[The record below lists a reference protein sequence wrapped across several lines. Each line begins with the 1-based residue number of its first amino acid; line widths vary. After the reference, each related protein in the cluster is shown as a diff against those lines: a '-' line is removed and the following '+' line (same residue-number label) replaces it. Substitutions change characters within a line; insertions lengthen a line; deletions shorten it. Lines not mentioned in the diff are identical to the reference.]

1 MGFFDSAQD
10 VFDKGVSAARGAVSG
25 VAVEQQGFMKA
36 FVRLCSDGWQQGWHE
51 RNGGNLT
58 YRLTDEEVA
67 SCRSFFY
74 ATPSSWVQLGVRA
87 EKLAGAFFA
96 VTGSGKYM
104 RNVGLDPNENVGII
118 EVNTLGDAW
127 RLVWGLKDGGR
138 PTSEL
143 TCHFINHAVRMGVTG
158 GEARVMYHA
167 HPANATAMTFVL
179 PAEAKAVTRALWGML
194 PECAVVFPEGVGAV
208 PFEVPGSLELAQKTA
223 TALEKHQA
231 ALWAQHGVFASGA
244 TFDEAFG
251 LMHTIE
257 KAAQVYLTARAA
269 NGGSADFV
277 QSITDDGLR
286 AIASAYNLPLN
297 EEYLG

>member
-36 FVRLCSDGWQQGWHE
+36 FVRLCNDGWLQGWHE
-51 RNGGNLT
+51 RNGGNLS

-74 ATPSSWVQLGVRA
+74 AAPSSWVRMEVRA
-87 EKLAGAFFA
+87 ERLAGAYFA

-104 RNVGLDPNENVGII
+104 RNVSGDPSENVGII
-118 EVNTLGDAW
+118 EINTLGDAW
-127 RLVWGLKDGGR
+127 RLVWGLKDGGK
-138 PTSEL
+138 PTSEMV
-143 TCHFINHAVRMGVTG
+143 CHFINHAVRMGVTDG
-158 GEARVMYHA
+158 AARVMYHA
-167 HPANATAMTFVL
+167 HPAHATALTFVL
-179 PAEAKAVTRALWGML
+179 PAESKPVTRALWGML
-194 PECAVVFPEGVGAV
+194 PECAVVFPEGVGVV
-208 PFEVPGSLELAQKTA
+208 PYAMPGGLDLAQQTA
-223 TALEKHQA
+223 SALEKHQA
-231 ALWAQHGVFASGA
+231 ALWAQHGVFCSGA

-257 KAAQVYLTARAA
+257 KAAEVYMLARAA
-269 NGGSADFV
+269 QGGSAEFA
-277 QSITDDGLR
+277 QSIGDDDLR
-286 AIASAYNLPLN
+286 ALAAAYNLPLN